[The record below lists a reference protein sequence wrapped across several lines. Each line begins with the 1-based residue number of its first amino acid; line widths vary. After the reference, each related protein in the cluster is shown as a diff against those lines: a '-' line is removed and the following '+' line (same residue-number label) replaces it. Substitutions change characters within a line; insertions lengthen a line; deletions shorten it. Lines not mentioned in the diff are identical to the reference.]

1 MTYLSELV
9 AAKVAARNAGKI
21 LLKYYLDENKNVQEK
36 GEDNPVTDAD
46 FEADKYIKNF
56 LTGEFPSDGWLS
68 EETVDDYIRLEKKR
82 IWVVDPLDG
91 TKEFIEQIPQFCVSI
106 ALVENQ
112 IPVVGVIFNP
122 VTDELFYA
130 SKNSG
135 AFKNQNK
142 ILCSEEVDLKKAN
155 IAVSRSEF
163 KRGEWSA
170 YQKNFSE
177 ISPIGSIAYKI
188 AKVADQSVDCFATI
202 APKNE
207 WDICAADC
215 IINEAGGVLKTID
228 SKTILYNQKKTL
240 VTDPIIASNSNMF
253 YTISDLLY

>member
-1 MTYLSELV
+1 MIYLSELIT
-9 AAKVAARNAGKI
+9 AKVAARNAGKI
-21 LLKYYLDENKNVQEK
+21 LLKYYQDDKKNIQEK
-36 GEDNPVTDAD
+36 SKDNPVTDAD
-46 FEADKYIKNF
+46 FEADQYIKNF
-56 LTGEFPSDGWLS
+56 LMGEFPFDGWLS
-68 EETVDDYIRLEKKR
+68 EETVDDLIRLEKKR
-82 IWVVDPLDG
+82 VWVVDPLDG
-91 TKEFIEQIPQFCVSI
+91 TKEFIEQIPHFCVSI
-106 ALVENQ
+106 ALVDNH

-135 AFKNQNK
+135 AFKNQSR
-142 ILCSEEVDLKKAN
+142 IFCSKEVDLKKSN

-163 KRGEWSA
+163 QKGEWSA
-170 YQKNFSE
+170 YQNNFSE

-215 IINEAGGVLKTID
+215 IIHEAGGIMKTIN
-228 SKTILYNQKKTL
+228 SRTILYNQKKTL

-253 YTISDLLY
+253 NALSDLLY